1 MNTRGGVDASSMD
14 VIRPTLAGN
23 QEAPARRLCR
33 GCGTILAEV
42 LVDAGVEIHPNCED
56 RMLQFNQPDE
66 VPGTNHPMR
75 TELINLIRWRDS
87 NSARSRQVSIGPSEI
102 GSSCDRR
109 LAMRIAGVRAVN
121 RSSDPWPA
129 IVGTAMHDWLQRCLE
144 SANQRLV
151 AQGQPPRWI
160 TESRVQ
166 ADPLVSGTSDV
177 YDTWTQAVIDWKSMG
192 DTAKQR
198 LAKEGPSDGYHT
210 QIQTYGLGFFRAG
223 FPVRKVAL
231 MFLPRAGM
239 LKDARY
245 FEWDFDPAS
254 ANKAIARV
262 YSIGHQVLALRK
274 AAGIDE
280 IWDSVPADPTNL
292 CGWCPFFLRGA
303 PIASSLGCP
312 GKN

>member
-1 MNTRGGVDASSMD
+1 MNTRGGVEVNAMD
-14 VIRPTLAGN
+14 VIRPTQGGD
-23 QEAPARRLCR
+23 QQSPPRKLCR
-33 GCGTILAEV
+33 GCGTVLDAV
-42 LVDAGVEIHPNCED
+42 LVDAGIEIHANCEV
-56 RMLQFNQPDE
+56 RMLQFNQPED
-66 VPGTNHPMR
+66 VPGTSHPMR
-75 TELINLIRWRDS
+75 TELINLIRWKDS
-87 NSARSRQVSIGPSEI
+87 NTARSRQVSIGPSEI

-109 LAMRIAGVRAVN
+109 LAMRIAGVRPIN

-144 SANQRLV
+144 AANQRLV
-151 AQGQPPRWI
+151 AQGKPPRWI
-160 TESRVQ
+160 TEKRVQ

-177 YDTWTQAVIDWKSMG
+177 YDTWTQTVIDWKSMG
-192 DTAKQR
+192 DTARRR
-198 LAKEGPSDGYHT
+198 LAEHGPSDGYHT

-262 YSIGHQVLALRK
+262 YQLAHQVLALRQS
-274 AAGIDE
+274 AGTEE
-280 IWDSVPADPTNL
+280 IWNSVAADPTNL
-292 CGWCPFFLRGA
+292 CGWCPFFKRGA
-303 PIASSLGCP
+303 QVASSTGCP
-312 GKN
+312 GSN